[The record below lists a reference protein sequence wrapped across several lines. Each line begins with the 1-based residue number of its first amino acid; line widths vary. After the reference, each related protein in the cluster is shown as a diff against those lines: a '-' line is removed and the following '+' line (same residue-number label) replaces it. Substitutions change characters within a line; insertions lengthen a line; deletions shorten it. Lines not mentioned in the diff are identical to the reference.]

1 MRLFDVVLITASSE
15 RQAGAFRTLI
25 ARRQTH
31 GLYPRELTFEVVA
44 DPPGGRIGTG
54 GGTLWALERLLAQ
67 QPENERESFFDR
79 QRILLIHAGG
89 ESRRLP
95 AYAPEGKLFAPLP
108 VPSSALL
115 PPVVLDLQLGL
126 FFKYPWRKGEVVISS
141 GDVVL
146 DFDAALLP
154 EERSPVFGFAKAAA
168 LEQGSRHG
176 VFRFDNRRERVIDY
190 YQKAPVATLQREAVI
205 EGTLECALD
214 IGLVSLAPAAVRA
227 FVQLGRTPVD
237 GGTLRDALAAGR
249 LRFDLY
255 LEVLSACLAG
265 LEREAFWRRVGPAS
279 GLPQELAL
287 RLYDVFHPLGLG
299 GTLTRATTFVHV
311 GSLAELPEACRTIVA
326 QGLTPFYEAEG
337 GELRPFEG
345 SDRIL
350 HNSVA
355 VNLGV
360 VGQAAVLVEGCA
372 SCSLGV
378 ARGGNLLVGIE
389 QAELPFDIPA
399 GISIEERRLD
409 AGRVFVILSAS
420 DSLKAADASQDLVFC
435 GRPLAAWLA
444 ERGLNRDDVLAD
456 DAPSDLFEARL
467 FCLGQ
472 PAEFLAGYLHP
483 PDPEW
488 TRAFRSATRLSLAA
502 IQEADDPGRREDR
515 RIAIRQRLLR
525 ERFKRGQGWLGVSAR
540 DFAQTFADAGWY
552 QPLSDWLAHTDD
564 ALLRLYRARLLR
576 SIAPPGIVGQES
588 LPEIE
593 YVSPSGEPAALKL
606 ALKEDQIVW
615 ARAPVRLDLAGGW
628 TDTPPYTLRFGGRV
642 VNVAVNLNGQPPIQ
656 VFCRRTPEPH
666 VRLHSIDLGR
676 TETITS
682 REQLGA
688 YRDPASIFALPKAAL
703 CLLGL
708 DRLGGNGAPL
718 VDAIAQLGSG
728 LDITM
733 LCAVPKGSGLGTSSI
748 LAAALLAA
756 LSRLFGRR
764 LVLDDLIRQV
774 LQIEQ
779 MLTTGGGWQDQIGGA
794 AGGVKCIESRPGLR
808 PQPAIHQLDPYL
820 FQERSHLD
828 CCTLFYTGFTRLA
841 KNILAEVVDQVNANE
856 KAYRFT
862 LTHMAQLALDAKHA
876 IERRDRMDLA
886 RIVSLSWEANKR
898 VHPSTTNAETEE
910 LLRTTRPHFSGAKLL
925 GAGGGGYMLF
935 ISRDVS
941 QADELREMLSRRFE
955 GARARLVDPSL
966 SAGGLEV
973 SVS

>member
-1 MRLFDVVLITASSE
+1 MRLFDIVLITASSD
-15 RQAGAFRTLI
+15 RQAEAFRTLI
-25 ARRQTH
+25 ARRQEH
-31 GLYPRELTFEVVA
+31 GLYPRELRFEVVA

-54 GGTLWALERLLAQ
+54 GGTLWALDRLVANARA
-67 QPENERESFFDR
+67 EESESFFDEH
-79 QRILLIHAGG
+79 RILLIHAGG

-95 AYAPEGKLFAPLP
+95 TYAPEGKLFAPLP

-126 FFKYPWRKGEVVISS
+126 FFRYPWRKGEVVISS

-146 DFDAALLP
+146 DFDAGLLP
-154 EERSPVFGFAKAAA
+154 EERGPVFGFAKAAS

-176 VFRFDNRRERVIDY
+176 VFRFDRRRERVIDY
-190 YQKAPVATLQREAVI
+190 YQKAPMATLQREALI

-214 IGLVSLAPAAVRA
+214 IGLVSLAPVAVRA
-227 FVQLGRTPVD
+227 FGELGDTAVG

-255 LEVLSACLAG
+255 LEVLTACLAG
-265 LEREAFWRRVGPAS
+265 LDRDVFWQRVGGAS

-326 QGLTPFYEAEG
+326 QGLTPFYESEG

-345 SDRIL
+345 PDRIV
-350 HNSVA
+350 HNSAA
-355 VNLGV
+355 VKLGV
-360 VGQAAVLVEGCA
+360 VGQAPVLVEGCVA
-372 SCSLGV
+372 CSLGV

-389 QAELPFDIPA
+389 QAELPFDIPP
-399 GISIEERRLD
+399 GISIDERRLGV
-409 AGRVFVILSAS
+409 GRVFVILAAN
-420 DSLKAADASQDLVFC
+420 DSLKAADASQELLFC
-435 GRPLAAWLA
+435 GRPLDAWLA
-444 ERGLNRDDVLAD
+444 ERGLGRADVFVEG
-456 DAPSDLFEARL
+456 APNDLFEARL

-483 PDPEW
+483 PDPDW
-488 TRAFRSATRLSLAA
+488 TRTFRSATRLSLAA
-502 IQEADDPGRREDR
+502 IQEEDDPGRREDR
-515 RIAIRQRLLR
+515 RIAVRQRLFR
-525 ERFKRGQGWLGVSAR
+525 ERFERGQGWLGVSAR
-540 DFAQTFADAGWY
+540 DFAATFADGGWY
-552 QPLSDWLAHTDD
+552 ERLSDWLAHTDD

-576 SIAPPGIVGQES
+576 SIAPPGIVGKES

-593 YVSPSGEPAALKL
+593 YVSSGSEPASLRL

-656 VFCRRTPEPH
+656 VFCRRTAEAH

-676 TETITS
+676 SETISS
-682 REQLGA
+682 REQLVA
-688 YRDPASIFALPKAAL
+688 YRDPSSIFALPKAAL

-708 DRLGGNGAPL
+708 DRLAGNDAPL
-718 VDAIAQLGSG
+718 TEAIAQLGSG

-748 LAAALLAA
+748 LGAALLAA

-764 LVLDDLIRQV
+764 LVLDELIRQV

-794 AGGVKCIESRPGLR
+794 AGGVKCVESRPGLR
-808 PQPAIHQLDPYL
+808 PQPAIQQLDPHL
-820 FQERSHLD
+820 FKDRSHVD

-862 LTHMAQLALDAKHA
+862 LAHMAQLALDAKHA
-876 IERRDRMDLA
+876 IERRDRLGLA
-886 RIVSLSWEANKR
+886 RIVALSWQANKR
-898 VHPSTTNAETEE
+898 VHPGTTNAETEA
-910 LLRTTRPHFSGAKLL
+910 LLEATRAHFVGAKLL

-935 ISRDVS
+935 ISHDLQQADALRDV
-941 QADELREMLSRRFE
+941 LRRRFE
-955 GARARLVDPSL
+955 GSRARLVDLSL
-966 SAGGLEV
+966 SEGGLEV